1 MKELRVHTHG
11 FGNNGRK
18 KMSKQTKDEW
28 EATGIIRLTFFVKS
42 DLTGDWKEQ
51 QRSEKGER
59 EKEGVMFDL
68 AISHPL
74 RKLRKLRW

>member
-1 MKELRVHTHG
+1 MKELRVDTHG
-11 FGNNGRK
+11 FGDNGRRK
-18 KMSKQTKDEW
+18 CPSKQKNEW
-28 EATGIIRLTFFVKS
+28 EATEIIRLTFLVKS

-74 RKLRKLRW
+74 RKLRW